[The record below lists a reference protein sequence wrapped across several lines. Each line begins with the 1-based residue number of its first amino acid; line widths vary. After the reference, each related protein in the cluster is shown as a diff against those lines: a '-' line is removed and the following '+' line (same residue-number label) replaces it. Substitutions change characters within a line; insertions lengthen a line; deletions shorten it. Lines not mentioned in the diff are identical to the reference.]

1 MRWFRFY
8 TEVVHDPKVQLLP
21 DKTFKEWI
29 NVLCI
34 AGDNGGVLPDDKS
47 IAFTMHMTTASA
59 RQMLI
64 RLKDAGLLD
73 LGEDG
78 KMHPHNWGER
88 QFQSDVSTERVR
100 RFRDKKKSVSSGS
113 FGNDNETFQETDLKR
128 PRARDTDTDT
138 EYKPPTP
145 LPKRA
150 DSAECE
156 ETFHRILKRHAEN
169 YRHAMKTQMIVD
181 AWSEAIAMRPDD
193 PQRQAAIIDK
203 AHMAACSTNGWQGKY
218 REALDKW
225 LARGGYMDS
234 PAGSATMARWSR
246 RKLKTGSQRKGQ

>member
-34 AGDNGGVLPDDKS
+34 AGDNGGILPDDKS

-78 KMHPHNWGER
+78 KMRPHNWGER

-100 RFRDKKKSVSSGS
+100 RFRDKKKSVSSDGC
-113 FGNDNETFQETDLKR
+113 GNGNETFQETIEKR

-145 LPKRA
+145 FQKRA
-150 DSAECE
+150 DSPECAAV
-156 ETFHRILKRHAEN
+156 FHRIVKRHAEN
-169 YRHAMKTQMIVD
+169 YRHAMKTQMIVASWSD
-181 AWSEAIAMRPDD
+181 ALAKRPDD
-193 PQRQAAIIDK
+193 PLAQATLIDN
-203 AHMAACSTNGWQGKY
+203 AHKAACCLNGWEGKF
-218 REALDKW
+218 REALEKW
-225 LARGGYMDS
+225 LAREGYMDDYPDTS
-234 PAGSATMARWSR
+234 EPADQYKSFDEVFRAQGD
-246 RKLKTGSQRKGQ
+246 